1 MNIRPI
7 ELLESRWAGLRRDD
21 PQQVSALAAG
31 LLAAAREV
39 GASDVHLIPTP
50 TCLQVQWRRHGV
62 MEPVALLPA
71 NIAANIAAR
80 LKVLA
85 ELLTYRTDLPQ
96 EGRIRR
102 DAADAEQVEMRVS
115 TFPTLHGE
123 KVVVRLF
130 VGSGKYRRLGEL
142 GLPDETVS
150 LLQELLL
157 ERGGLLL
164 ITGPAGSGK
173 TTTAYAALRE
183 LADRD
188 VGRSLVSL
196 EDPVE
201 AIVEG
206 VAQSQVHPAA
216 GFTYEIGL
224 RSLLRQDPDVLFV
237 GEIRD
242 PMTAELV
249 FQASLTGHLV
259 LSTFHAQDARTT
271 LRRLED
277 MGIEPYQVRSG
288 ILAILAQRLLRRLCE
303 CARRS
308 RAEEDRLGLPVE
320 QVSLPVGCEC
330 CHGSGYVGRM
340 MLAELLLGDLLREA
354 GGVTDGATLRDQ
366 AWAAVRAGWTS
377 PAEVWRVFGF
387 RSV

>member
-1 MNIRPI
+1 MNVRPL

-21 PQQVSALAAG
+21 PQQVSALVTG

-39 GASDVHLIPTP
+39 GASDVHLIPRP
-50 TCLQVQWRRHGV
+50 SGLQVQWRRHGV
-62 MEPVALLPA
+62 MEPAALLPA
-71 NIAANIAAR
+71 TIAANVAAR

-96 EGRIRR
+96 EGRIRS

-130 VGSGKYRRLGEL
+130 VGSGQYRRLGEL
-142 GLPDETVS
+142 GLPEEMAGH
-150 LLQELLL
+150 LRELLL

-201 AIVEG
+201 ALVEG
-206 VAQSQVHPAA
+206 VAQSQVHPAT
-216 GFTYEIGL
+216 GFTYETGL

-242 PMTAELV
+242 PPTAELV

-288 ILAILAQRLLRRLCE
+288 LLAILAQRLLRRLCA

-320 QVSLPVGCEC
+320 EVSLPVGCERC
-330 CHGSGYVGRM
+330 YGSGYVGRR
-340 MLAELLLGDLLREA
+340 MLAELLLGESLRET
-354 GGVTDGATLRDQ
+354 GGAVEAVTLRDQ
-366 AWAAVRAGWTS
+366 ACAAVQAGWTS
-377 PAEVWRVFGF
+377 PAEVRRVFGF

>member
-1 MNIRPI
+1 MNVRPL

-21 PQQVSALAAG
+21 PQQVSALVTG

-39 GASDVHLIPTP
+39 GASDVHLIPRP
-50 TCLQVQWRRHGV
+50 SGLQVQWRRHGV

-71 NIAANIAAR
+71 TIAANVAAR

-96 EGRIRR
+96 EGRIRS
-102 DAADAEQVEMRVS
+102 DAADAEPVEMRVS

-130 VGSGKYRRLGEL
+130 VGSGEYRRLGEL
-142 GLPDETVS
+142 GLPEEMAD
-150 LLQELLL
+150 LLRELLL

-201 AIVEG
+201 ALVEG
-206 VAQSQVHPAA
+206 VAQSQVHPAT
-216 GFTYEIGL
+216 GFTYETGL

-242 PMTAELV
+242 PPIAELV

-259 LSTFHAQDARTT
+259 LSTFHAQDARTA

-288 ILAILAQRLLRRLCE
+288 ILAILAQRLLRRLCA

-320 QVSLPVGCEC
+320 EVSLPVGCER
-330 CHGSGYVGRM
+330 CHGSGYVGRR
-340 MLAELLLGDLLREA
+340 MLAELLLGESLREP
-354 GGVTDGATLRDQ
+354 GGAAAATLREQ
-366 AWAAVRAGWTS
+366 ASAAVQAGWTS
-377 PAEVWRVFGF
+377 PAEVRRVFGF

>member
-1 MNIRPI
+1 MNVRHT
-7 ELLESRWAGLRRDD
+7 ELLESRWSGLRRDD
-21 PQQVSALAAG
+21 PQHVSALVAG

-50 TCLQVQWRRHGV
+50 SGLDVQWRLHGV
-62 MEPVALLPA
+62 MEPAALLPA
-71 NIAANIAAR
+71 AVAGNVAAR

-96 EGRIRR
+96 EGRIRSGAGGAP
-102 DAADAEQVEMRVS
+102 DVEMRVS

-142 GLPDETVS
+142 GLPPEMAGV
-150 LLQELLL
+150 LQELLL

-183 LADRD
+183 LAEWET
-188 VGRSLVSL
+188 GRSLVSL

-201 AIVEG
+201 ALVER

-216 GFTYEIGL
+216 GFTYETGL
-224 RSLLRQDPDVLFV
+224 WSLLRQDPDVLFV

-242 PMTAELV
+242 PTTAELV

-259 LSTFHAQDARTT
+259 LSTFHAQDARTA
-271 LRRLED
+271 LQRLED

-288 ILAILAQRLLRRLCE
+288 LLAVLAQRLLRRLCA

-320 QVSLPVGCEC
+320 EVCLPVGCERC
-330 CHGSGYVGRM
+330 QGSGYVGRTI
-340 MLAELLLGDLLREA
+340 LAELLSGEGLRDTGGAGNPITLRE
-354 GGVTDGATLRDQ
+354 R
-366 AWAAVRAGWTS
+366 AWEALRAGWTS
-377 PAEVWRVFGF
+377 PAEVRRVFGF
-387 RSV
+387 RSL